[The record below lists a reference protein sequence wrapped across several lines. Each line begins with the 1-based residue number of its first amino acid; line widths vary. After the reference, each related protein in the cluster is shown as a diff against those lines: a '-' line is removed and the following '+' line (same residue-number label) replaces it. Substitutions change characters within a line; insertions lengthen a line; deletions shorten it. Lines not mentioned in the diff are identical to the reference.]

1 MKYIEDMQKKHALPP
16 NSNGINGAPYLRK
29 SACHFGWDWGPCVPY
44 KYLGNVEIQ
53 CFDKKIEN
61 IAVNQKIE
69 GDTAFVSVF
78 ADGADKIALFA
89 PNGDEIKGNDGEFEI
104 QNPELWYTR
113 DLNEKNEQPLYTVEL
128 SNGEETVT
136 KKIGLRTVELNRE
149 KDEYGENFQLVVNG
163 KRIFAKGA
171 NLIPFAAIPDLADEK
186 TVDYYI
192 DLAVKS
198 NFNIIRVWGGAT
210 YANEYLMTK
219 CDEKGIFAMLAC
231 CIRFMTTNFY
241 KMYCMRQSKM

>member
-1 MKYIEDMQKKHALPP
+1 MKKICLNGKYDMIDTADGSVICKADIPGSDFGNMIKNGLIENPLNMTKPEELVKSVYSKNIAFETKFSLDGDDIAKRHIRIFVDKIDTLCSCFVNSKPAFKSNNEHISIEKDIKALVKKGENTIRFEIADPVKYIEDMQKKHALPP
-16 NSNGINGAPYLRK
+16 NNNGINGAPYLRK

-113 DLNEKNEQPLYTVEL
+113 DLNE
-128 SNGEETVT
+128 
-136 KKIGLRTVELNRE
+136 
-149 KDEYGENFQLVVNG
+149 
-163 KRIFAKGA
+163 
-171 NLIPFAAIPDLADEK
+171 
-186 TVDYYI
+186 
-192 DLAVKS
+192 
-198 NFNIIRVWGGAT
+198 
-210 YANEYLMTK
+210 
-219 CDEKGIFAMLAC
+219 
-231 CIRFMTTNFY
+231 
-241 KMYCMRQSKM
+241 

>member
-1 MKYIEDMQKKHALPP
+1 M
-16 NSNGINGAPYLRK
+16 
-29 SACHFGWDWGPCVPY
+29 PY

-113 DLNEKNEQPLYTVEL
+113 DLNEKN
-128 SNGEETVT
+128 
-136 KKIGLRTVELNRE
+136 
-149 KDEYGENFQLVVNG
+149 
-163 KRIFAKGA
+163 
-171 NLIPFAAIPDLADEK
+171 AAAALH
-186 TVDYYI
+186 
-192 DLAVKS
+192 
-198 NFNIIRVWGGAT
+198 R
-210 YANEYLMTK
+210 
-219 CDEKGIFAMLAC
+219 
-231 CIRFMTTNFY
+231 
-241 KMYCMRQSKM
+241 